1 MIALAQLNKKCYLCG
16 RSEQE
21 FASLLNPEKYDK
33 KIAETESNI
42 TKEFKAI
49 SLGITSILEKTKNYD
64 GTLSMSEVMDNESIS
79 SKFMPDWNLLTKHL
93 TKNVIDSIKSGIHP
107 RVDHGWDRIE
117 EKRYDNK
124 YTISSVR
131 SILANALPQ
140 LSNEGHPTDIILPNV
155 ISVYEK
161 ELEELKLR
169 REKLEELASKKFG
182 TCMTNLGTIKDS
194 RGNTENESI
203 EYKLCPICSDLLSAY
218 QISKRDD
225 GNWDD

>member
-140 LSNEGHPTDIILPNV
+140 LSNEGHPTDIILPDV
-155 ISVYEK
+155 I
-161 ELEELKLR
+161 
-169 REKLEELASKKFG
+169 
-182 TCMTNLGTIKDS
+182 
-194 RGNTENESI
+194 
-203 EYKLCPICSDLLSAY
+203 
-218 QISKRDD
+218 
-225 GNWDD
+225 